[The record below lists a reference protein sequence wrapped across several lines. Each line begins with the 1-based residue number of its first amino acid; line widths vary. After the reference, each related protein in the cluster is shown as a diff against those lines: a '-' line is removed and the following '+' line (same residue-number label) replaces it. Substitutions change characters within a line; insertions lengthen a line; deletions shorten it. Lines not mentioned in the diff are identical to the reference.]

1 VTQERVEGVD
11 GLRAVAALGVVWA
24 HVWMFAGNPPLMKGL
39 LPVDV
44 HQVIGFVGTG
54 VDLFFVISGF
64 CMYLMLDREAARGER
79 TSIAKFL
86 KRRFRRIAPAYYAAV
101 AFAVLALLFVEQHSV
116 ELVDIAAHLLFVNGV
131 FPGAGHFAPPFWSLV
146 TEWQFYIVLPL
157 FMLLAARFGVAR
169 SLVVLAVAALL
180 ARVALVVGFPEQA
193 ATLAPQLPM
202 RLIEFVWGMVVAWR
216 FRNRVNSVAFFD
228 GISGALLGLVV
239 AFTGRMLMT
248 RAFLEDPGVVGIL
261 ARFFAEPILSLGY
274 ALVLWAVISRRSA
287 LSEVLAHPVMV
298 KLGNWSYGVY
308 VWHWFVASW
317 MTKAVVAHLGQT
329 ALAVW
334 VSFAI
339 LVPGLTLLGMLSYRF
354 FERSYFAA
362 RNRVPSFT

>member
-11 GLRAVAALGVVWA
+11 GLRAVAAFGVVWA

-79 TSIAKFL
+79 PSLAGFI

-101 AFAVLALLFVEQHSV
+101 LFAGLAVLFVEQNSV
-116 ELVDIAAHLLFVNGV
+116 ELGDVAAHLFFLNGV
-131 FPGAGHFAPPFWSLV
+131 VPGTVHFAPPFWSLA

-157 FMLLAARFGVAR
+157 FMILGTSFGVAR
-169 SLVVLAVAALL
+169 SLLVLAVAALIS
-180 ARVALVVGFPEQA
+180 RVALVVIFPEEA

-202 RLIEFVWGMVVAWR
+202 RLIEFVWGMIVAWR
-216 FRNRVNSVAFFD
+216 LRTRVNSVAFFD
-228 GISGALLGLVV
+228 GISGALFGLVV
-239 AFTGRMLMT
+239 AFAGRMLMT
-248 RAFLEDPGVVGIL
+248 RSFVEDPGVVGIL
-261 ARFFAEPILSLGY
+261 SRCFAEPILSLGY
-274 ALVLWAVISRRSA
+274 ALVLWGVISRRSA
-287 LSEVLAHPVMV
+287 LSDVLAHPVMV

-317 MTKAVVAHLGQT
+317 MTTAIVALLGQT

-339 LVPGLTLLGMLSYRF
+339 LVPVLAFLGMLSFRV
-354 FERSYFAA
+354 FERSYFAT
-362 RNRVPSFT
+362 RNRMPAVT